1 MPKLFNLAVV
11 GYGYVGRT
19 FHAPLIASTPGL
31 QLHSVVSSKPQQP
44 QADFPGVTV
53 VADLDSALADPALDA
68 VVLATP
74 NHTHAPFALEALA
87 AGKHVLVDKPFAL
100 DATQA
105 QQMVDAANAAGR
117 IISVFQN
124 RRWDADFLTVRRLI
138 EEGQLGEVVE
148 FHSHFDRYRPQVRD
162 RWRES
167 DSPGAGLWYDLGP
180 HLLDQAMQLF
190 GMPQGIGADLQRQ
203 RDQARSVDYFHVT
216 LHYPRLRVIL
226 HAGSLVADGSLR
238 FAVHGTR
245 CRGRVPSWWRAR
257 TGWAVARWS
266 AVRYGRRP
274 FTTSAA
280 SRRRCM
286 RWTIP
291 RLASR
296 HWRSRSCAGWS
307 RPACIRSWTRSAA
320 SITASGCRCACCIR
334 TPTSRWYR
342 YRSSPSWDRRTNLR
356 WAVRWRRCAM
366 TAYW

>member
-1 MPKLFNLAVV
+1 MPKPFNLAVV

-44 QADFPGVTV
+44 QADFPGINV

-74 NHTHAPFALEALA
+74 NQTHAPFALQALA

-100 DATQA
+100 DVAQA

-138 EEGQLGEVVE
+138 EEGQLGDVME
-148 FHSHFDRYRPQVRD
+148 FHSHFDRYRPQIRD

-167 DSPGAGLWYDLGP
+167 ESPGAGLWYDLGP
-180 HLLDQAMQLF
+180 HLLDQALQLF
-190 GMPQGIGADLQRQ
+190 GVPQGIGADLQRQ

-216 LHYPRLRVIL
+216 LHYPRLRAIL
-226 HAGSLVADGSLR
+226 HAGSLVADSSLR

-245 CRGRVPSWWRAR
+245 GSYLKHGLD
-257 TGWAVARWS
+257 TQE
-266 AVRYGRRP
+266 
-274 FTTSAA
+274 
-280 SRRRCM
+280 
-286 RWTIP
+286 
-291 RLASR
+291 
-296 HWRSRSCAGWS
+296 
-307 RPACIRSWTRSAA
+307 
-320 SITASGCRCACCIR
+320 
-334 TPTSRWYR
+334 
-342 YRSSPSWDRRTNLR
+342 DQ
-356 WAVRWRRCAM
+356 
-366 TAYW
+366 